1 MSSNFVMFFID
12 ALCENIEIGERFSF
26 CAFFPFAR
34 PGRISRS
41 IGTVKCTK
49 PDVPKLRIKRN

>member
-1 MSSNFVMFFID
+1 MFFID